1 MLAAAGDVG
10 QTLGDGFDCGGYRDE
25 WMLRDSC
32 CEGLLG
38 GAGAG
43 IWRMGMS
50 YAVETRT
57 ERASER
63 SVSKVQSEQVDSRSY
78 RITPSTPLLTARD
91 MTLRMRISIVQLS
104 IIRSWKGG
112 EERAI
117 RFTW

>member
-1 MLAAAGDVG
+1 MFNPRPEGRQLLAAAGDVG

-32 CEGLLG
+32 CEGLLD

-57 ERASER
+57 ERASEASPR
-63 SVSKVQSEQVDSRSY
+63 FKASRWIRVVTGS
-78 RITPSTPLLTARD
+78 RLLHHC
-91 MTLRMRISIVQLS
+91 
-104 IIRSWKGG
+104 
-112 EERAI
+112 
-117 RFTW
+117 